1 MHYPGLP
8 SHAQHERA
16 TALFGGRY
24 GGLIGFELQ
33 PQIDKTLE
41 YEKHEFPDPSFL
53 GEVVLIAGV
62 DGTFG
67 PRTSAALSEF
77 QSSHGIDESGIGPAT
92 LEALGVDVPDDAP
105 IVYLRAGAW
114 DFDY

>member
-1 MHYPGLP
+1 MVNGDFARVIQKLV
-8 SHAQHERA
+8 
-16 TALFGGRY
+16 
-24 GGLIGFELQ
+24 
-33 PQIDKTLE
+33 
-41 YEKHEFPDPSFL
+41 PDRLRRRWSNAR
-53 GEVVLIAGV
+53 IAKKKFSCSTFMLYLGV